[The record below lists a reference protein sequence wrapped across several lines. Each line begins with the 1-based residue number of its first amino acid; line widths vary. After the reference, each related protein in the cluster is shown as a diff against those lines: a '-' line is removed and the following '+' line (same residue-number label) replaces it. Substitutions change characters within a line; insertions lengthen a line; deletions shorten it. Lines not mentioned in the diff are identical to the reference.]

1 MHQIVV
7 TCGLHNGVNRQ
18 TWVTEAS
25 GASGA
30 WETGPA
36 LPLAAGEVASGIING
51 VLYVVGDDTN
61 ATMAYDLT
69 TGGWRADLAQRPLV
83 GDHHGAEVIDGK
95 LYLFGGLGGGSAGR
109 VQIYN
114 PTTNSWTLGAAAPYA
129 AGSVSTALI
138 GGKVYMA
145 GGIVG
150 NTTVA
155 TAAVYN
161 PITDTWESIAP
172 MPAGR
177 NHTAAGTEGQ
187 KFYIFGGRTGG
198 NVVSTGYQ
206 SVQIYDPVLNTW
218 RWSGQAGS
226 DIPPLP
232 QRRGGMGKAAFYK
245 NEFYV
250 MGGET
255 TSSGTGQVAGNVYN
269 RVDVYNPV
277 AKTWRLETPMP
288 TARHGIFPVVGNGQ
302 IFVAGGGVQAA
313 HSSSNVFEVF
323 SAPSPLPSPT
333 LLPLPSGP

>member
-1 MHQIVV
+1 M
-7 TCGLHNGVNRQ
+7 GNR
-18 TWVTEAS
+18 S
-25 GASGA
+25 CS
-30 WETGPA
+30 PA
-36 LPLAAGEVASGIING
+36 GRGEIASGIING

-69 TGGWRADLAQRPLV
+69 IGGWRADLAQRPLV

-95 LYLFGGLGGGSAGR
+95 LYLFGGLGGGSAGQ
-109 VQIYN
+109 VQIYD

-150 NTTVA
+150 NATVA

-161 PITDTWESIAP
+161 LITDTWESIAP

-218 RWSGQAGS
+218 QWSGQAGS

-232 QRRGGMGKAAFYK
+232 QRRGGMGKAAFYE

-288 TARHGIFPVVGNGQ
+288 TARHGIFPVVGNGK

-313 HSSSNVFEVF
+313 HSSSRVFEVF
-323 SAPSPLPSPT
+323 SSPSP
-333 LLPLPSGP
+333 